1 MDTTTLNTIAADYNE
16 RVVANTHEGWN
27 AAAAVLVDSTG
38 EVVYEL
44 ADTARDLG
52 YDLDQD
58 EWDALYDVW
67 HGTYRVRLLAAARL
81 FPAVNGEI

>member
-1 MDTTTLNTIAADYNE
+1 MDTATLNIIAADYNE
-16 RVVANTHEGWN
+16 RVIANTGKRWN
-27 AAAAVLVDSTG
+27 AAAAVLVDSHG

-44 ADTARDLG
+44 SDTARDLG

-58 EWDALYDVW
+58 EWDALYDLW
-67 HGTYRVRLLAAARL
+67 HDTYRKRLITTARL